1 MSLATSIHDLKSL
14 ILSFHPLVVIETVE
28 EERVGELLQAVA
40 SELSLPLFAWS
51 INRGLEKRPGG
62 EATATQW
69 TQDPFQLLA
78 HLEGMTIEAIY
89 HLRDFAKHL
98 DTPQVVRQL
107 RDLASRFSSSHSTLV
122 MTGGSI
128 ELPPELAHLAVPYA
142 LRLPSREE
150 LEPVLRAVLRS
161 LGAKRAV
168 PVELSPEQRD
178 RLLDALSGLTLN
190 QARQAIARAV
200 IEDGRL
206 GADDIARLL
215 ARKAE
220 LLRKDGLLEYFPAED
235 NPYRLG
241 GFARLKQWLA
251 RARVGFSAEA
261 RALNLAPPRGILLVG
276 VQGCGKS
283 LAARHVAREWQLPL
297 VKLDAGRLYDKYVGE
312 TEKNFRRATALAEG
326 MAPCVL
332 WIDEL
337 EKAFAQGGAGSEDG
351 GVSRR
356 VFGAFLT
363 WLQEKKPGVF
373 VVATAN
379 DLASLPPELIRKG
392 RFDEIF
398 FVDLP
403 TPEERRAIF
412 EIHLSQRKQDPAGLS
427 MGPLLEA
434 SDGFSGAEIE
444 QAVIAGLYRAL
455 HEKRPLSTEVLLEEL
470 NATVPLSVSR
480 MEEVARLRQIGRERF
495 VPVS

>member
-1 MSLATSIHDLKSL
+1 MSLATSVHDLKSL
-14 ILSFHPLVVIETVE
+14 VLSFHPLVVIETIE

-40 SELSLPLFAWS
+40 SELELTLFAWS
-51 INRGLEKRPGG
+51 INRGLEKQPSG
-62 EATATQW
+62 EAVATQW
-69 TQDPFQLLA
+69 TQDPFQLLS

-107 RDLASRFSSSHSTLV
+107 RDLASRFSGNRSTLV
-122 MTGGSI
+122 ISGGSVSLPQ
-128 ELPPELAHLAVPYA
+128 ELSHVAVPYA

-161 LGAKRAV
+161 LGKTRAV
-168 PVELSPEQRD
+168 PSELTAEQQGRF
-178 RLLDALSGLTLN
+178 LDALSGLTLN

-206 GADDIARLL
+206 DADDIARVM

-220 LLRKDGLLEYFPAED
+220 LLKQDGLLEYFPSED
-235 NPYRLG
+235 NVHQLG
-241 GFARLKQWLA
+241 GFQRLKQWLE

-261 RALNLAPPRGILLVG
+261 RALNLKPPRGILLVG

-283 LAARHVAREWQLPL
+283 LAARYVGREWQLPL
-297 VKLDAGRLYDKYVGE
+297 LKLDAGRLYDKYIGE
-312 TEKNFRRATALAEG
+312 TEKNFRRASTLAEG

-332 WIDEL
+332 WIDEI
-337 EKAFAQGGAGSEDG
+337 EKAFAQGGSGSEDG

-379 DLASLPPELIRKG
+379 DLGSLPPELIRKG

-403 TPEERRAIF
+403 TPDERRAIF
-412 EIHLSQRKQDPAGLS
+412 EIHLAQRKQDPAAFSLA
-427 MGPLLEA
+427 PLLDA
-434 SDGFSGAEIE
+434 SEGFSGAEIE
-444 QAVIAGLYRAL
+444 QAVIAALYRSL
-455 HEKRPLSTEVLLEEL
+455 HEKRPLANELLLEEL

-480 MEEVARLRQIGRERF
+480 MEEVSRLRQIGRERF

>member
-1 MSLATSIHDLKSL
+1 MSVATSIHDLKSL
-14 ILSFHPLVVIETVE
+14 VLSFHPLIVMETVE
-28 EERVGELLQAVA
+28 EDRVSELLLAVAGELG
-40 SELSLPLFAWS
+40 LPHFAWS
-51 INRGLEKRPGG
+51 INRGLERLPGG

-78 HLEGMTIEAIY
+78 HLEKMTIEAIY
-89 HLRDFAKHL
+89 HLRDFACHFE
-98 DTPQVVRQL
+98 TPQVVRQF
-107 RDLASRFSSSHSTLV
+107 RDLAKRFATTQSTLV
-122 MTGGSI
+122 LTGRSVR
-128 ELPPELAHLAVPYA
+128 LPDELAHLAVHYE
-142 LRLPSREE
+142 LRMPSREE

-161 LGAKRAV
+161 LGQRRPV
-168 PVELSPEQRD
+168 PVDLAPEVRE

-190 QARQAIARAV
+190 QARQAIARAI

-206 GADDIARLL
+206 DAGDVGRVLD
-215 ARKAE
+215 RKAE
-220 LLRKDGLLEYFPAED
+220 ILREDGLLEYFPAED
-235 NPYRLG
+235 NPYELG

-251 RARVGFSAEA
+251 RARTGFSAEA

-283 LAARHVAREWQLPL
+283 LAARYVAREWALPL

-312 TEKNFRRATALAEG
+312 TERNFRRATALAES
-326 MAPCVL
+326 MAPVVL
-332 WIDEL
+332 WIDEI
-337 EKAFAQGGAGSEDG
+337 EKAMARGGAGSEDG

-363 WLQEKKPGVF
+363 WLQEKRAQVF

-379 DLASLPPELIRKG
+379 DLDALPPELVRKG

-403 TPEERRAIF
+403 TADERRAIF
-412 EIHLSQRKQDPAGLS
+412 EIHLSHRKQDPATFAVD
-427 MGPLLEA
+427 PLLDA
-434 SDGFSGAEIE
+434 SEGFSGAEIE
-444 QAVIAGLYRAL
+444 QAVIAALYRAL
-455 HEKRPLSTEVLLEEL
+455 HEKRPLDGEILLAEL

-480 MEEVARLRQIGRERF
+480 LEEVARLRDVGRERF
-495 VPVS
+495 VPVA